1 LAARDNSAQL
11 EPAGFEKGV
20 AMGMGIS
27 GVNHVASLARNMD
40 ETVAFYGEVLDVG
53 IKRIASD
60 APNHKHYVFDLG
72 GGATLDFFEAASSVA
87 ESTRD
92 AIGGLN
98 HLALTTHPEFIAT
111 VEARLVDRDWEFR
124 PEERAGQR
132 TIYFND
138 PNGITLQLYP
148 ETGGTRAGP
157 GG

>member
-1 LAARDNSAQL
+1 
-11 EPAGFEKGV
+11 
-20 AMGMGIS
+20 MGKGIS

-40 ETVAFYGEVLDVG
+40 ETVEFYGEVLDVG

-60 APNHKHYVFDLG
+60 APSHKHYVFDLG
-72 GGATLDFFEAASSVA
+72 GGGTLDFFEAAPGIA

-98 HLALTTHPEFIAT
+98 HLALTTDPAFITT
-111 VEARLVDRDWEFR
+111 VEARLRKRNWEYR

-132 TIYFND
+132 TIYFQD

-148 ETGGTRAGP
+148 ATGGTRGD
-157 GG
+157 